1 MNNSFLQL
9 VLLQFRSFYREPA
22 ILFWAIGFPIIMAGV
37 LGIAFNNKEVN
48 RKVMILGGTDSVSF
62 EKVLGADVGMP
73 ARFTFI
79 YGNEKLADKGIK
91 RGEILLYF
99 LPSSDRITFFLDP
112 TNAEALNTYLMLERE
127 FRKDNQVT
135 KKIVVEPLTSLGN
148 RYIDLLIPGLIA
160 LGILNSCIW
169 GISWTLIN
177 YRIKKLLRRMIATPM
192 KKSYFF
198 LAQFSSRIFITIA
211 EAVLLF
217 LFAWIFFKVQISGS
231 LVALAI
237 VFLSGVIS
245 FSGLSIL
252 VSCKTANTEV
262 ANGIINAVTLP
273 MMILSG
279 IFFSYN
285 NFPDWLIPAIKILP
299 LTMLADAFRSIFIEG
314 AGIKDILFPSLILL
328 FEGGLFYWLGRKF
341 YEWS

>member
-9 VLLQFRSFYREPA
+9 VFLQFRSFYREPA

-37 LGIAFNNKEVN
+37 LGIAFSNKEIK
-48 RKVMILGGTDSVSF
+48 RKVMILGSADSASF
-62 EKVLGADVGMP
+62 EKVLGADIGMP
-73 ARFTFI
+73 SRFTFI
-79 YGNEKLADKGIK
+79 YGTKTQAELGIK
-91 RGEILLYF
+91 RGEIQLYF

-112 TNAEALNTYLMLERE
+112 TNTEAQNTYLVLERE
-127 FRKDNQVT
+127 FRRDNKVT
-135 KKIVVEPLTSLGN
+135 KKIVVQPLTSFGT
-148 RYIDLLIPGLIA
+148 RYIDFLIPGLIA

-198 LAQFSSRIFITIA
+198 LAQFSARIFITIA
-211 EAVLLF
+211 EAVFLF

-231 LVALAI
+231 LLALAI
-237 VFLSGVIS
+237 VFLCGVIA
-245 FSGLSIL
+245 FSGLAIL
-252 VSCKTANTEV
+252 VSSKTANTEV

-279 IFFSYN
+279 IFFSYH
-285 NFPDWLIPAIKILP
+285 NFPEWLIPVIKVLP

-314 AGIKDILFPSLILL
+314 AGTKDILLPSLILL
-328 FEGGLFYWLGRKF
+328 AEGIVFYWIGRKI
-341 YEWS
+341 YKWN